1 MSLSK
6 KAYII
11 SAIILTVL
19 TATGAV
25 FFLNIK
31 GKQDEVV
38 TSSAAEKK
46 SLFAV
51 PVDAVGIW
59 LFESPIEIG
68 ESVFKADNLLSGL
81 VQKENSLYKLIN
93 KINFLAKSESD
104 FSEVAS
110 ADALTSIHYSGKNEV
125 SLLFCLN
132 LSSVD
137 ASGQELLS
145 ARLTEGATVRSRN
158 FNGANLI
165 SVAGAEISFYKG
177 YLLASTSPLL
187 VEASVRHLNSGTS
200 IMDNADFSKIAS
212 TATFNGNLIFINHQQ
227 LGKLFS
233 GLAASKYLGYADFAS
248 KLSAWSIATGD
259 VKNSHHLYTGE
270 FVNLK
275 GVGNYA
281 SAITPGEKGDIR
293 AHTIAPA
300 NTFALFSFTPGSWD
314 NMISSV
320 RAYRELHKKLNLE
333 LSMNAAEWIISQN
346 PEEISIAAIP
356 YGGHIEWVTMIR
368 KGKSNPVT
376 KFFSGIFSGKEKLIR
391 DSVLKFDNGGK
402 IRELIGSLFENNK
415 EEYYLNRDNWTIIG
429 SAGILEEFASGRSE
443 SFSMDDFISQT
454 PVSGLAEFGGSP
466 FTLSVNMTN
475 MQDTVTSFF
484 RKVIA
489 DDISPVLKKVNFGF
503 IQFRMLPDEEKS
515 GFELLLYAKNLE
527 KLPTPP
533 KPEENQGPAGW
544 EKDSIVKVPVGPYEL
559 RNFMNGETEYLVQL
573 SNYRLQL
580 ADKNLKGIWAVPFET
595 PLRGFV
601 EQIDYMNNGKLQMLF
616 ASGNKVYLLDRNGR
630 FVNPYPKAVD
640 DLIMLGPK
648 VYKIDGEYA
657 IMLLHMDNR
666 LRLYD
671 RECRPYP
678 AWSDI
683 STEETIKSFP
693 ELLTLG
699 KNHYWILRT
708 QLKTRIYTI
717 NGIEVTAALK
727 QKELMPETPVKP
739 YSDEEVIVKTT
750 QGKQIRLNLETG
762 VTKKVK

>member
-11 SAIILTVL
+11 TAI
-19 TATGAV
+19 TATLLAAAGIAL
-25 FFLNIK
+25 FLSQREKN
-31 GKQDEVV
+31 EEAV
-38 TSSAAEKK
+38 TSSAAESK
-46 SLFAV
+46 SLYAV

-59 LFESPIEIG
+59 LFESPVEIG
-68 ESVFKADNLLSGL
+68 ESVFKADNILSGL
-81 VQKENSLYKLIN
+81 VQRENPLYKMIN
-93 KINFLAKSESD
+93 RINFLAKSESS
-104 FSEVAS
+104 FGKIAS

-132 LSSVD
+132 ISSED
-137 ASGQELLS
+137 AGTQELLL
-145 ARLTEGATVRSRN
+145 AKLTEGQSVSSRT
-158 FNGANLI
+158 FNGAQLVWA
-165 SVAGAEISFYKG
+165 SGVEISFYKG
-177 YLLASTSPLL
+177 FLLASTSPIL

-212 TATFNGNLIFINHQQ
+212 STPFSSNLIFVNHQQ

-248 KLSAWSIATGD
+248 KLSTWSVASGEFRNT
-259 VKNSHHLYTGE
+259 HHLYTGQ
-270 FVNLK
+270 FANLK
-275 GVGNYA
+275 GVGNFA
-281 SAITPGEKGDIR
+281 TAVTPGEKGDIR

-300 NTFALFSFTPGSWD
+300 NTFALFSFTPDSWD
-314 NMISSV
+314 NMIRSV
-320 RAYRELHKKLNLE
+320 RAYRELHKKLNPE
-333 LSMNAAEWIISQN
+333 LSMSAAEWMISQN
-346 PEEISIAAIP
+346 PREISIAAIP
-356 YGGHIEWVTMIR
+356 YAGHMEWVTMFR
-368 KGKSNPVT
+368 RGKSNPISA
-376 KFFSGIFSGKEKLIR
+376 FFSGIFSGKEKLIQ
-391 DSVLKFDNGGK
+391 DSVMKFENGGRIK
-402 IRELIGSLFENNK
+402 ELVGSLFENNK
-415 EEYYLNRDNWTIIG
+415 EEYYLNRNEWTIIG
-429 SAGILEEFASGRSE
+429 SAGILEEFSTGRSE
-443 SFSMDDFISQT
+443 SFSMDDFLSQT

-475 MQDTVTSFF
+475 MQDTLTSFF
-484 RKVIA
+484 KKTIA
-489 DDISPVLKKVNFGF
+489 DDIAPVFRKVNFGF
-503 IQFRMLPDEEKS
+503 IQFRMIPSPKGSE
-515 GFELLLYAKNLE
+515 FELLLYARNLE
-527 KLPTPP
+527 KLPSPP
-533 KPEENQGPAGW
+533 KPEENKGPAGW
-544 EKDSIVKVPVGPYEL
+544 EQDSIVKVPAGPFEL

-580 ADKNLKGIWAVPFET
+580 ADKNLKGIWAVPFQT

-616 ASGNKVYLLDRNGR
+616 ASGNKVFLLDRNGR
-630 FVNPYPKAVD
+630 FVNPYPKEVD

-671 RECRPYP
+671 RQCRPYP

-683 STEETIKSFP
+683 SVKETIKVFP
-693 ELLTLG
+693 ELLKLG

-717 NGIEVTAALK
+717 NGIEVTASLK

-739 YSDEEVIVKTT
+739 YSDEEVIVKTV

>member
-11 SAIILTVL
+11 SAIILTAL
-19 TATGAV
+19 AASGAV
-25 FFLNIK
+25 FFLNIR
-31 GKQDEVV
+31 GKQDDAV
-38 TSSAAEKK
+38 TSSAAQKK

-68 ESVFKADNLLSGL
+68 ESVFKADNILSGL
-81 VQKENSLYKLIN
+81 VQKENPLYKLIN
-93 KINFLAKSESD
+93 RVNFLAKSEADLSGLT
-104 FSEVAS
+104 S
-110 ADALTSIHYSGKNEV
+110 ADALVSVHYSGKNEV

-132 LSSVD
+132 LSAVD
-137 ASGQELLS
+137 ASGQEI
-145 ARLTEGATVRSRN
+145 LTEKLTDGVNVRSRN
-158 FNGANLI
+158 FNGAKLI
-165 SVAGAEISFYKG
+165 SLSGAEISFYKG

-200 IMDNADFSKIAS
+200 IMDNADFAKLVSASSFSSNKI
-212 TATFNGNLIFINHQQ
+212 FVNHQQ

-248 KLSAWSIATGD
+248 KLSAWSIASAETRS
-259 VKNSHHLYTGE
+259 SHHLYTGE
-270 FVNLK
+270 FANLK
-275 GVGNYA
+275 GVGNFA
-281 SAITPGEKGDIR
+281 SAVTPGKKGDIS

-300 NTFALFSFTPGSWD
+300 NTFALFSFAPDSWD
-314 NMISSV
+314 NMIGSV

-333 LSMNAAEWIISQN
+333 LSMSAAQWIAEQN

-376 KFFSGIFSGKEKLIR
+376 EFISGIFSGKDKLIR
-391 DSVLKFDNGGK
+391 DSI
-402 IRELIGSLFENNK
+402 IRFENRGNIGELIGSLFENNK
-415 EEYYLNRDNWTIIG
+415 EEYFLNRGNWTIIG

-443 SFSMDDFISQT
+443 SFSMEDFISQT
-454 PVSGLAEFGGSP
+454 PLSGLAEFGGSP

-475 MQDTVTSFF
+475 MQDTLTSFF
-484 RKVIA
+484 KKGIA

-503 IQFRMLPDEEKS
+503 IQFRMLPDEKGS
-515 GFELLLYAKNLE
+515 GFELLLFAKNLE
-527 KLPTPP
+527 KLPAPP
-533 KPEENQGPAGW
+533 KPEDNQGPAGW
-544 EKDSIVKVPVGPYEL
+544 EQDSIVKVPSGPFEL
-559 RNFMNGETEYLVQL
+559 RNFINGETEYLVQL

-580 ADKNLKGIWAVPFET
+580 ADKNLKGIWAVPFQT

-630 FVNPYPKAVD
+630 FVNPYPKSVD

-648 VYKIDGEYA
+648 VYKINGEYA

-671 RECRPYP
+671 KQCRPYP

-683 STEETIKSFP
+683 SAEETIKSFP
-693 ELLTLG
+693 ELLKLG

-727 QKELMPETPVKP
+727 QKELMPGTPVKP